1 VIREPKEEE
10 EGGSYANRM
19 VITRGISPPS
29 FPQIIERERESDQ
42 PVLYST
48 HSARATLSGCCCL
61 VFGWLL
67 PTRWRFSYILFSFLH
82 SFNYLK
88 NPYKRNNIKEEN
100 IKELE

>member
-1 VIREPKEEE
+1 VIREPKEEEE

-48 HSARATLSGCCCL
+48 QRASYTIRLLLLLLLSIWL
-61 VFGWLL
+61 VA
-67 PTRWRFSYILFSFLH
+67 TYTVEIFLYP
-82 SFNYLK
+82 FFFPPL
-88 NPYKRNNIKEEN
+88 I
-100 IKELE
+100 

>member
-1 VIREPKEEE
+1 VIREPKEEEE

-48 HSARATLSGCCCL
+48 QRASYTIRLLLLLFSIWL
-61 VFGWLL
+61 VATYTVEIF
-67 PTRWRFSYILFSFLH
+67 LFSFFFPPL
-82 SFNYLK
+82 
-88 NPYKRNNIKEEN
+88 I
-100 IKELE
+100 

>member
-48 HSARATLSGCCCL
+48 QRASYTIRLLLLLLLSIWL
-61 VFGWLL
+61 VATYTVEIF
-67 PTRWRFSYILFSFLH
+67 LFPFFFPPL
-82 SFNYLK
+82 
-88 NPYKRNNIKEEN
+88 I
-100 IKELE
+100 